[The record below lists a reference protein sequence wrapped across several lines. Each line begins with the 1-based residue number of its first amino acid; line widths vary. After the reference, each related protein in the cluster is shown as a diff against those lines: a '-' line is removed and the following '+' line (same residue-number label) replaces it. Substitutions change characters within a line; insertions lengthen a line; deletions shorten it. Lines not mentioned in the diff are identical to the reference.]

1 MTVDSPASPGKHG
14 RIYSIDLLRGLVMI
28 LMALDHTR
36 DFIHAEAFTHNPLDP
51 ATTTPFLFFTRFITH
66 YCAPVFVLLAGVSI
80 YLQGLRKSQGE
91 LSVFLLKRGLWLIFV
106 EFILITFAWTFDF
119 RFILFVMQVIWA
131 IGISMVFMSVIIRLP
146 YWLIVTL
153 GLTIVLG
160 HNVFD
165 FVEATHNGLWWDL
178 LRNGNF
184 AFHEIL
190 PGRQIAIIYPFLPWL
205 GLMMVGYGLGKIFEP
220 AVSIERRKKF
230 LINTGLG
237 LIFLFVAL
245 RYLNVYGDPH
255 PWSVQ
260 GEGWRT
266 FLSFM
271 NVHKYPPSLLFFCI
285 TLGPALILLALFE
298 NTSNKVSQAISI
310 YGRVPFF
317 YYILHFYILHLLAMI
332 LFLFRGHTWEEG
344 TQSIYGIPFNFLIQ
358 GEGYSIG
365 IVYLIWILMVLALYP
380 LCKWFSDLKKRS
392 GHWAMSYL

>member
-1 MTVDSPASPGKHG
+1 MTAAVAPSSAEKT

-36 DFIHAEAFTHNPLDP
+36 DFIHAEAFTRDPLDP
-51 ATTTPFLFFTRFITH
+51 ATTTPLLFFTRFITH

-80 YLQGLRKSQGE
+80 YLQGLRKPQGE

-131 IGISMVFMSVIIRLP
+131 IGISMVFMSVIIRMP

-153 GLTIVLG
+153 GLIIVLG

-165 FVEATHNGLWWDL
+165 FVEATHSGLWWDL

-220 AVSIERRKKF
+220 SVSIERRRKF

-245 RYLNVYGDPH
+245 RYLNIYGDPH

-260 GEGWRT
+260 AEGWRT
-266 FLSFM
+266 FLSFI
-271 NVHKYPPSLLFFCI
+271 NVHKYPPSLMFFCI

-298 NTSNKVSQAISI
+298 KTSNAFSKAISV

-317 YYILHFYILHLLAMI
+317 YYILHFYILHALATI
-332 LFLFRGHTWEEG
+332 LFFTRGHSFADG
-344 TQSIYGIPFNFLIQ
+344 VQSIFGIPFNFLIA
-358 GEGYSIG
+358 GEGYSLG
-365 IVYLIWILMVLALYP
+365 IVYLVWILMVLALYP
-380 LCKWFSDLKKRS
+380 LCKWFSEKKKRN
-392 GHWAMSYL
+392 GHWVMSYL